1 MTRFARNHPRGQGE
15 ESMAGINRRHLLLS
29 ASALLAAPNIVRAA
43 GPDTVRFGVLHPN
56 LTTVIHEIA
65 KRTGAYERNDLKV
78 VETRFKSGQT
88 VEGVEQLWRGNLDFY
103 MGGAPEV
110 PRLNSRLVES
120 GSPPPLAVVSGA
132 NPGHTSL
139 VLGNKLQPKTIDE
152 IFNQPLRIAV
162 SSLSSVHLAFFRGFL
177 ITEKKIDLKSIA
189 WRFMGIDGSNMV
201 PALLTGQIDGFLH
214 SEPTTTL
221 AIVNK
226 AGHLF
231 MQAARADMG
240 PNPPPATLM
249 SSRRAFIKDKNEIAK
264 RFMRAIFDANEAYAK
279 SPAAMASLVAEWSG
293 QDEKIVAAA
302 QERMNPTTSLTQ
314 AQAQKWW
321 DFIGTAMVERG
332 ELSPKLK
339 PFPDVFDLSLQPL

>member
-1 MTRFARNHPRGQGE
+1 M
-15 ESMAGINRRHLLLS
+15 IDRRRLLVTATAAI
-29 ASALLAAPNIVRAA
+29 ASPSVLRAA
-43 GPDTVRFGVLHPN
+43 DGDTVRFGVLHPN

-65 KRTGAYERNDLKV
+65 KRTGCYTRHNLNV

-88 VEGVEQLWRGNLDFY
+88 VDGVEQLWRGNLDFY
-103 MGGAPEV
+103 MGGAPEI
-110 PRLNSRLVES
+110 PRLNSRMIEAG
-120 GSPPPLAVVSGA
+120 GSPPLAVVSGA

-139 VLGNKLQPKTIDE
+139 VLSNKLQPKTVDE
-152 IFNQPLRIAV
+152 LFNQPLRIAV
-162 SSLSSVHLAFFRGFL
+162 SSLSSVHLAFFRGYL
-177 ITEKKIDLKSIA
+177 LAEKKLDLKAIA
-189 WRFMGIDGSNMV
+189 WRFMGIEGGNMV

-231 MQAARADMG
+231 MQAARGDMG

-264 RFMRAIFDANEAYAK
+264 RFMRAIFDANAEYAK
-279 SPAAMASLVAEWSG
+279 APEKMVPLIAEWSG
-293 QDEKIVAAA
+293 QDEKIVKEA
-302 QERMNPTTSLTQ
+302 QERMNPTTRLTE

-321 DFIGTAMVERG
+321 DFIGKAMVERG

-339 PFPDVFDLSLQPL
+339 PFPDVFDLSLQPLSA

>member
-1 MTRFARNHPRGQGE
+1 MGGITR
-15 ESMAGINRRHLLLS
+15 RRVLLS
-29 ASALLAAPNIVRAA
+29 ASAMVAAPHVARAA
-43 GPDTVRFGVLHPN
+43 AGDTVRFGVLYPN

-65 KRTGAYERNDLKV
+65 KRSGAYERQNLNV
-78 VETRFKSGQT
+78 VETKFKSGQT

-110 PRLNSRLVES
+110 PRLNSRLIEA

-139 VLGNKLQPKTIDE
+139 VLSNKLQPKTIDD
-152 IFNQPLRIAV
+152 ILNQPLRIAV
-162 SSLSSVHLAFFRGFL
+162 SSLSSVHLAFFRGYL
-177 ITEKKIDLKSIA
+177 ITEKKLDLQSIK
-189 WRFMGIDGSNMV
+189 WKFLGIEGSNMV

-221 AIVNK
+221 AIVNN

-231 MQAARADMG
+231 MQAARGDMG

-249 SSRRAFIKDKNEIAK
+249 SSRRDYIKDNTEVAK
-264 RFMRAIFDANEAYAK
+264 RFMRAIFDANAAYAK
-279 SPAAMASLVAEWSG
+279 DPASMVSAITEWSG
-293 QDEKIVAAA
+293 QDEKIVVAA

-339 PFPDVFDLSLQPL
+339 PFPDVFDLSLQPLAS

>member
-1 MTRFARNHPRGQGE
+1 MAQMTRRQALVTG
-15 ESMAGINRRHLLLS
+15 
-29 ASALLAAPNIVRAA
+29 SALLFAPRLAVAAPT
-43 GPDTVRFGVLHPN
+43 DTVRFGVLYPN

-65 KRTGAYERNDLKV
+65 KETGAYEKHNLNV

-88 VEGVEQLWRGNLDFY
+88 VEGVEQLWRGNLEFY

-120 GSPPPLAVVSGA
+120 GQPAPLAVVSGA

-139 VLGNKLQPKTIDE
+139 VLSNKLQPKTIND
-152 IFNQPLRIAV
+152 ILDKKLKIAV
-162 SSLSSVHLAFFRGFL
+162 SSPSSVHLAFFRGYLKTELKRPINSIPWQFL
-177 ITEKKIDLKSIA
+177 KVE
-189 WRFMGIDGSNMV
+189 GGSMV

-221 AIVNK
+221 AIVEK

-231 MQAARADMG
+231 MQAARGDMG
-240 PNPPPATLM
+240 PNPPPATFM
-249 SSRRAFIKDKNEIAK
+249 ASRHKFMAEKNDVAK
-264 RFMRAIFDANEAYAK
+264 RFMRAIFDANESFKKAPKADMVK
-279 SPAAMASLVAEWSG
+279 IIADWSG
-293 QDEKIVAAA
+293 QKDDIVEKAY
-302 QERMNPTTSLTQ
+302 ERMNPTTSMTK

-321 DFIGTAMVERG
+321 DIIGTTMVERG

>member
-1 MTRFARNHPRGQGE
+1 MT
-15 ESMAGINRRHLLLS
+15 GIDRRHLLLS
-29 ASALLAAPNIVRAA
+29 ASALIAAPHVARAA
-43 GPDTVRFGVLHPN
+43 QPDTVRFGVLHPN

-65 KRTGAYERNDLKV
+65 KRTGAYERHNLNV

-88 VEGVEQLWRGNLDFY
+88 VAGVEQLWRGNLEFY

-110 PRLNSRLVES
+110 PRLNSRLIES

-139 VLGNKLQPKTIDE
+139 VLSNKLQPKTIDD
-152 IFNQPLRIAV
+152 ILNQPLRIAV
-162 SSLSSVHLAFFRGFL
+162 SSLSSVHLAFFRGYL
-177 ITEKKIDLKSIA
+177 LTEKKLELKAIA
-189 WRFMGIDGSNMV
+189 WRFMGIEGSNMV

-231 MQAARADMG
+231 MQAARGDMG

-249 SSRRAFIKDKNEIAK
+249 SSRRDFIKDKNEIAK
-264 RFMRAIFDANEAYAK
+264 RFMLAIFDANEAYAK
-279 SPAAMASLVAEWSG
+279 SPAEMTPLIAEWSG
-293 QDEKIVAAA
+293 EDDKIVAEA
-302 QERMNPTTSLTQ
+302 QERMNPTTSLTN

-321 DFIGTAMVERG
+321 DFIGTTMVERG
-332 ELSPKLK
+332 ELSPKLR

>member
-1 MTRFARNHPRGQGE
+1 M
-15 ESMAGINRRHLLLS
+15 IDRRRLL
-29 ASALLAAPNIVRAA
+29 ASAAAALACPSILRAA
-43 GPDTVRFGVLHPN
+43 DADTVRFGVLHPN

-65 KRTGAYERNDLKV
+65 KRTGAYERNNLKV

-110 PRLNSRLVES
+110 PRLNSRMIEN
-120 GSPPPLAVVSGA
+120 GSPVPLAVVSGA

-139 VLGNKLQPKTIDE
+139 VLSNKLQPKTIDE
-152 IFNQPLRIAV
+152 ILTQPLRIAV
-162 SSLSSVHLAFFRGFL
+162 SSLSSVHLAFFRGYL
-177 ITEKKIDLKSIA
+177 LTEKKVELKSIP
-189 WRFMGIDGSNMV
+189 WRFMGIEASNMM
-201 PALLTGQIDGFLH
+201 PALLTGQLDGFLH

-221 AIVNK
+221 ALVNK

-231 MQAARADMG
+231 MQAARGDMG
-240 PNPPPATLM
+240 ANPPPATLM
-249 SSRRAFIKDKNEIAK
+249 SSRRDFIEKKNDLAK
-264 RFMRAIFDANEAYAK
+264 RFMRAIFDANAAYAK
-279 SPAAMASLVAEWSG
+279 EPEKMAPLISEWSG
-293 QDEKIVAAA
+293 QDESIVKAA

-339 PFPDVFDLSLQPL
+339 PFPDIFDLSLQPLTS

>member
-1 MTRFARNHPRGQGE
+1 M
-15 ESMAGINRRHLLLS
+15 IDRRCFM
-29 ASALLAAPNIVRAA
+29 ASAVATVACPSIVRAA
-43 GPDTVRFGVLHPN
+43 DTDTVRFGVLYPN

-65 KRTGAYERNDLKV
+65 KRTGCYERQNLKV
-78 VETRFKSGQT
+78 VETKFKSGQT

-110 PRLNSRLVES
+110 PRLNSRLIEG
-120 GSPPPLAVVSGA
+120 GSQPALAVVSGA

-139 VLGNKLQPKTIDE
+139 VLSNKLQPKEIDE
-152 IFNQPLRIAV
+152 ILKQPLRIAV
-162 SSLSSVHLAFFRGFL
+162 SSLSSVHLAFFRGYL
-177 ITEKKIDLKSIA
+177 ITEKKLELKAIS
-189 WRFMGIDGSNMV
+189 WRFMGIEAANMV

-231 MQAARADMG
+231 MQAARGDMG
-240 PNPPPATLM
+240 ANPPPATLM
-249 SSRRAFIKDKNEIAK
+249 SSRRDFIAKNNELAK
-264 RFMRAIFDANEAYAK
+264 RFMRAIFDANAEYK
-279 SPAAMASLVAEWSG
+279 KEPDKMTPLIAEWSG
-293 QDEKIVAAA
+293 QKLDIVKEA
-302 QERMNPTTSLTQ
+302 QERMNPTTSLTH

-332 ELSPKLK
+332 ELSKKLK
-339 PFPDVFDLSLQPL
+339 PFPDVFDLSLQPLTS